1 MKSKGL
7 NAFQLKLFMAFLMV
21 FDHISQIPG
30 LVPDGWDGV
39 LHALTR
45 CVGAAFAF
53 MAVEGFLHTR
63 NRLAYNMRLFFWAAL
78 MQTGNCILTLLFQE
92 KGIYLTHNIF
102 LTLACGVL
110 MLSLFFGF
118 SDNGGAAKDRKSGLR
133 IAAGVLVLLAGL
145 VFSEGGMAL
154 LPFMLLTYLFRN
166 QVFFRNLSYVVWA
179 GVLFAMSI
187 QIYPTLQD
195 TLSMLLYNSDWL
207 FISALPLLHFYNG
220 ERGSSSKWSKYFFY
234 IFYPAHLWL
243 IALIAFWVK

>member
-1 MKSKGL
+1 MKSKGI

-45 CVGAAFAF
+45 CVGVAFAF

-118 SDNGGAAKDRKSGLR
+118 SENGGAAKDRKHGLR

-166 QVFFRNLSYVVWA
+166 QVFFRNLTYVVWA
-179 GVLFAMSI
+179 GSSLCHEYSNFIQLCRTRYRCCSIIQTGSLSVFFPSCTSIMVSEDPAASGANISSIFSI
-187 QIYPTLQD
+187 QLT
-195 TLSMLLYNSDWL
+195 
-207 FISALPLLHFYNG
+207 FG
-220 ERGSSSKWSKYFFY
+220 
-234 IFYPAHLWL
+234 
-243 IALIAFWVK
+243 

>member
-63 NRLAYNMRLFFWAAL
+63 NRLAYNMRLFFWTAL
-78 MQTGNCILTLLFQE
+78 MQTGNCILTLLFQQKE
-92 KGIYLTHNIF
+92 QK
-102 LTLACGVL
+102 
-110 MLSLFFGF
+110 
-118 SDNGGAAKDRKSGLR
+118 RGLR

-145 VFSEGGMAL
+145 LFSEGGMAL

-234 IFYPAHLWL
+234 IFYPVHLWL